1 MAILDKESIYKL
13 YDRYIS
19 VVQLIR
25 EKNNGQSK
33 NMLIKQI
40 QIPVNL
46 SHSIAYYYLINNPDL
61 IGLNN
66 IKSELLNEGSH
77 RTYDLMYGIKNTTRI
92 EVKAT
97 GTCNFQR
104 FRQKA
109 ISSNL
114 VIWLNIYENKT
125 LDIATFHPSILNA
138 QDRIEIA
145 IDWKK
150 IIKIDGVSLIEKLSL
165 TEI

>member
-1 MAILDKESIYKL
+1 MALLDKKSIYEL

-46 SHSIAYYYLINNPDL
+46 SHSIAFLHLLNNPDL

-66 IKSELLNEGSH
+66 IQSELLKEGTH
-77 RTYDLMYGIKNTTRI
+77 RTHDLLYGVNKTTRI

-97 GTCNFQR
+97 GTSNFQR

-109 ISSNL
+109 ILSDL
-114 VIWLNIYENKT
+114 VIWLNIYE
-125 LDIATFHPSILNA
+125 
-138 QDRIEIA
+138 R
-145 IDWKK
+145 
-150 IIKIDGVSLIEKLSL
+150 
-165 TEI
+165 